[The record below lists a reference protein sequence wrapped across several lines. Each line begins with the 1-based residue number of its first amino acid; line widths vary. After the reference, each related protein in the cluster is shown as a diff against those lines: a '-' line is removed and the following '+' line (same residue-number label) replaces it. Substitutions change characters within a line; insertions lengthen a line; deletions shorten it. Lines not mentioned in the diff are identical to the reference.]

1 MRGDD
6 RGWEGGTEVEAR
18 IDAAL
23 RSYGEPGEMVETR
36 VAVARVLER
45 VRSDSRRRVRWW
57 VWGAVTAGCLAVAVG
72 VGAWMMG
79 GPRVAEIAWAPVAPG
94 APGVRQNFPQRLKP
108 EPPHGDYGAAEAVPL
123 QSESRNTQR
132 SVRNSGLKHEES
144 LESLPKMEVFPAPRS
159 LSTEEQ
165 ALVAFATHVP
175 AEVKAQVVEAE
186 QHVGDPIAIAEL
198 KIAPLESGAVQDS
211 KEQERDKEK

>member
-1 MRGDD
+1 
-6 RGWEGGTEVEAR
+6 
-18 IDAAL
+18 
-23 RSYGEPGEMVETR
+23 
-36 VAVARVLER
+36 
-45 VRSDSRRRVRWW
+45 
-57 VWGAVTAGCLAVAVG
+57 
-72 VGAWMMG
+72 
-79 GPRVAEIAWAPVAPG
+79 
-94 APGVRQNFPQRLKP
+94 
-108 EPPHGDYGAAEAVPL
+108 
-123 QSESRNTQR
+123 
-132 SVRNSGLKHEES
+132 
-144 LESLPKMEVFPAPRS
+144 MEVFPAPRS